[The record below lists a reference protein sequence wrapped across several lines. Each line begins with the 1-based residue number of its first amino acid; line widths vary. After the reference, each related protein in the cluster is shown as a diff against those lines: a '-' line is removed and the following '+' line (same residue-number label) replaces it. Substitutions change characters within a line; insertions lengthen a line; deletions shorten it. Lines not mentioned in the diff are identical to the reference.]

1 LCDQRSALKV
11 LIIETGAFM
20 ATNQGDPMAAQLL
33 GVSASAYAAYA
44 TDRLFEKVP
53 EARVQF
59 GESAFSHWKA
69 HFSERI
75 KELSAAIAEQEPAL
89 FVSRVR
95 WSRAAF
101 QAREVS
107 VDLLRESL
115 ACLNEVL
122 QEELPTACRDV
133 PAKYLM
139 IARESF
145 DESNHTPDE
154 LDSDDPVTKLAMQ
167 YLLKILEGDGGNA
180 IKMVVD
186 AHTQGLSIE
195 DAYRVLMLAQR
206 EIGRMWHQAEINIA
220 EEHVV
225 TSTTERAMSVL
236 AYHANKAASNGLTV
250 VSAAV
255 AGNAHDIGVRL
266 VSDFFEFAGW
276 RAICLGSDLP
286 AAETAQAVQFFD
298 SSLVLLSASLTTQLT
313 AVRETIQ
320 AIRAVKPDCKIMVG
334 GTALHDTPGLWSQ
347 LGADAYAA
355 SPTDAV
361 ETGTRLVNP

>member
-1 LCDQRSALKV
+1 MT
-11 LIIETGAFM
+11 E
-20 ATNQGDPMAAQLL
+20 NNGDPMAAQLL

-44 TDRLFEKVP
+44 TDRFFEKVP
-53 EARVQF
+53 EAKIQF
-59 GESAFSHWKA
+59 GESAFSHWKD

-75 KELSAAIAEQEPAL
+75 KELSVAIAEQEPAL

-107 VDLLRESL
+107 ADLLRESL
-115 ACLNEVL
+115 TCLDEVL
-122 QEELPTACRDV
+122 QEELPTACREV
-133 PAKYLM
+133 PTKYLM
-139 IARESF
+139 LARESF
-145 DESNHTPDE
+145 DESNHAPDG
-154 LDSDDPVTKLAMQ
+154 LDSNDPATKLAMQ
-167 YLLKILEGDGGNA
+167 YLLKILEGNSGDA
-180 IKMVVD
+180 IKLVVD
-186 AHTQGLSIE
+186 AHAQGMPIE
-195 DAYRVLMLAQR
+195 DAYQVLMIAQR

-236 AYHANKAASNGLTV
+236 AFQANKEAFNGLTV

-255 AGNAHDIGVRL
+255 AGNVHDIGVRL

-298 SSLVLLSASLTTQLT
+298 TSLVLLSAALTTQLN

-334 GTALHDTPGLWSQ
+334 GTALHDTPDLWSQ

-355 SPTDAV
+355 SPTVAV
-361 ETGTRLVNP
+361 ETGTRLVNG